1 MARAT
6 SSIPGPINSDE
17 RPFEVG
23 DTLTIFEAAM
33 VYAGRHPHSVF
44 LRDGS
49 VEDHVTFL
57 RAGIREREPRSRDEI
72 GARQSWDIY
81 CEIMKRIRQGDITAV
96 KRAYSKDGEID
107 PIQTVIR
114 TADLV
119 ALASERDERP
129 KYLKHIYDAD
139 AQSSAVS
146 QRRPL
151 TEKNARE
158 FTVKYIAD
166 KRAAGRRPTQAGLED
181 AAREANMRGS
191 RQHLR
196 DAFRNQLGAPVK
208 RGRPHNSPQKFAKK

>member
-1 MARAT
+1 MVCAP
-6 SSIPGPINSDE
+6 SIIPGPLNSDE
-17 RPFEVG
+17 KPFEVG
-23 DTLTIFEAAM
+23 NTLTIFEAAM

-49 VEDHVTFL
+49 VEDHLTFL
-57 RAGIREREPRSRDEI
+57 RAGIREREPRSRDRI
-72 GARQSWDIY
+72 RARRSWDIY
-81 CEIMKRIRQGDITAV
+81 CELMKRVRQGDITAV

-129 KYLKHIYDAD
+129 KYLKHSYDAD

-146 QRRPL
+146 QRRPV

-166 KRAAGRRPTQAGLED
+166 ERAAGRRPTQAGLVH
-181 AAREANMRGS
+181 AAREANMRGG
-191 RQHLR
+191 RPYLR
-196 DAFRNQLGAPVK
+196 DAFRKHLGAPVK

>member
-6 SSIPGPINSDE
+6 SIIPGPINSDE

-57 RAGIREREPRSRDEI
+57 RAGIREREPRSRDRI

-81 CEIMKRIRQGDITAV
+81 CEIMKRIRQGDITAA
-96 KRAYSKDGEID
+96 KRAYLKDGEID
-107 PIQTVIR
+107 PIRTVIR

-139 AQSSAVS
+139 AKSSVL
-146 QRRPL
+146 QVTPL
-151 TEKNARE
+151 TEKIAKQ
-158 FTVKYIAD
+158 FTAKYIAD
-166 KRAAGRRPTQAGLED
+166 ERAAGRRPTQAGLERAGHD
-181 AAREANMRGS
+181 AKMRGG
-191 RQHLR
+191 RQFLR
-196 DAFRNQLGAPVK
+196 DAFHKLLGAPVK
-208 RGRPHNSPQKFAKK
+208 PGRPHNSPQKLAKK